1 MADIPALNEG
11 SPELVERV
19 EGPARTGLP
28 PAGSA
33 IGVTTGPIRGS
44 RKIHVGALGVAMREI
59 DLEPSSGEAPLRVYD
74 CSGPYT
80 DPEARI
86 DIMAG
91 LPEVRR
97 DWIRA
102 RGDVEEVL
110 QREIRP
116 EDNGQLGPDR
126 SGGVQAFPNVRKK
139 VLRAKP
145 GANVSQMHYARKGIV
160 TPEME
165 YVAERE
171 NLGREQMPAQA
182 RDGQDFGAAIPDYVT
197 PEFVRDEVARGRA
210 IIPSNIN
217 HPESE
222 PMAIGRNF
230 LVKINANIGNSAVA
244 SDVAAEVD
252 KMVWAIRWG
261 ADTVMDLSTGRNIHD
276 TREWIVR
283 NSPVPI
289 GTVPIYQALEKV
301 GGVAE
306 ELSWEI
312 YRDTLIEQAEQGVDY
327 FTIHAGVRLP
337 YIPMTAKRV
346 TGIVSRGGSI
356 MAKWCLSHHK
366 ESFLYT
372 RFEEICEIMKAYDI
386 AFSLGDG
393 LRPGS
398 IADANDE
405 AQFAELA
412 TLGELTRIAWQHDV
426 QVMIEGPGHVP
437 MHKIKANMDKQL
449 EACGEAPFYT
459 LGPLAT
465 DIAPGYDHITSAI
478 GAAMIGWF
486 GTAMLCYVTPKEH
499 LGLPDRDD
507 VKVGV
512 VTYKLAAHAADLAK
526 GHPAA
531 KMRDDALSRA
541 RFEFRWR
548 DQFNLSLDPDTA
560 EQYHDQTLPAEGAK
574 TAHFCSM
581 CGPKFCSMKITQE
594 VREFAASRAAN
605 SLYPGDTGDHELE
618 GLAAKQTQSADSFLA
633 ASTLTV
639 RPEPVE
645 GLSFTSNAGGGQDG
659 ASTSS
664 ARTDEEIAEA
674 GMAEMSEKFR
684 KEGGEIYLPAATRLE

>member
-1 MADIPALNEG
+1 MADIDSRLDKAQAEP
-11 SPELVERV
+11 
-19 EGPARTGLP
+19 
-28 PAGSA
+28 

-44 RKIHVGALGVAMREI
+44 RKVHVASPTGSGIRVAMREI
-59 DLEPSSGEAPLRVYD
+59 DLDPHSGEPSVRVYD
-74 CSGPYT
+74 TSGPYT
-80 DPEARI
+80 DPNAKI
-86 DIMAG
+86 DIAAG
-91 LPEVRR
+91 LPELRAS
-97 DWIRA
+97 WIRA
-102 RGDVEEVL
+102 RGDVEEVA
-110 QREIRP
+110 QREVRP

-126 SGGVQAFPNVRKK
+126 SGGVPAFPNVRKT

-145 GANVSQMHYARKGIV
+145 GQNVSQMHYARRGII

-165 YVAERE
+165 YVATRE
-171 NLGREQMPAQA
+171 NLGRERLAEYV
-182 RDGQDFGAAIPDYVT
+182 RDGQDWGASIPDYVT
-197 PEFVRDEVARGRA
+197 PEFVREEVARGRA

-244 SDVAAEVD
+244 SDVASEVG
-252 KMVWAIRWG
+252 KMVWSIRWG

-276 TREWIVR
+276 TREWIIR

-301 GGVAE
+301 GGIAE
-306 ELSWEI
+306 ELTWEI
-312 YRDTLIEQAEQGVDY
+312 FRDTLIEQAEQGVDY

-337 YIPMTAKRV
+337 YVPLAAKRV

-356 MAKWCLSHHK
+356 MAKWCLAHHR
-366 ESFLYT
+366 ESFLYE
-372 RFEEICEIMKAYDI
+372 RFDEITEIMKAYDI
-386 AFSLGDG
+386 AYSLGDG

-405 AQFAELA
+405 AQFAELY
-412 TLGELTRIAWQHDV
+412 TLGELTKRAWDQDV

-437 MHKIKANMDKQL
+437 MHKIKENMDKQL

-459 LGPLAT
+459 LGPLTT
-465 DIAPGYDHITSAI
+465 DIAPGYDHITSGI
-478 GAAMIGWF
+478 GAAMIGWY

-531 KMRDDALSRA
+531 KVRDDALSKA

-581 CGPKFCSMKITQE
+581 CGPKFCSMKISQE
-594 VREFAASRAAN
+594 VREFAKLQNQDSAGFIAA
-605 SLYPGDTGDHELE
+605 
-618 GLAAKQTQSADSFLA
+618 
-633 ASTLTV
+633 
-639 RPEPVE
+639 
-645 GLSFTSNAGGGQDG
+645 
-659 ASTSS
+659 
-664 ARTDEEIAEA
+664 EEAEK
-674 GMAEMSEKFR
+674 GMAEMSQVYEDTGR
-684 KEGGEIYLPAATRLE
+684 ELYMGAGGREHD